1 MIVTTSKE
9 VITEVD
15 YEVKFQV
22 ETMYPENGVI
32 KFEVYGFAVNA
43 LQEAITN
50 LENAKTG
57 SAKSKN
63 WKIVCYPT
71 EVGK

>member
-15 YEVKFQV
+15 YEVKFQI

-32 KFEVYGFAVNA
+32 KFMVYGFLTNT
-43 LQEAITN
+43 LQEAIVN
-50 LENAKTG
+50 LENAKRG
-57 SAKSKN
+57 VDKSKN
-63 WKIVCYPT
+63 WKIVCYPKG
-71 EVGK
+71 VGK